1 MNIALTHIQAAASAC
16 ICGRNAF
23 VRAVVLGCAV
33 ACASVPAFAGPD
45 RDRDRDRDG
54 PRTPQQQQAQPAG
67 REQPRERMAPPPP
80 PQPPQRQADVQHAE
94 QRPSEGRAYDT
105 RAEEQRRQAQQQE
118 QRRPGG
124 RLTPDERRELRRQI
138 NEAGMD
144 LYPNTPRR

>member
-23 VRAVVLGCAV
+23 VRAFVLGGAV
-33 ACASVPAFAGPD
+33 ACASLPAFAAQD
-45 RDRDRDRDG
+45 HDRDG
-54 PRTPQQQQAQPAG
+54 QRTPPQQQAQPAA
-67 REQPRERMAPPPP
+67 REQPRERMAPPPQ
-80 PQPPQRQADVQHAE
+80 PQQRQADGQHGE
-94 QRPSEGRAYDT
+94 QRPFEGRGYDT